1 MSTETQGLPLW
12 DVFLA
17 GDSTLPKGIKKGVD
31 ENKKNPS
38 NFREL
43 LA

>member
-1 MSTETQGLPLW
+1 MITETQGLPLW

-17 GDSTLPKGIKKGVD
+17 GDRALPTGRKKD
-31 ENKKNPS
+31 LNDTNKQTFYFNI
-38 NFREL
+38 L

>member
-17 GDSTLPKGIKKGVD
+17 GDSTLPTDMKRPLG
-31 ENKKNPS
+31 ENLTFLGKY
-38 NFREL
+38 
-43 LA
+43 